1 MLTPVEG
8 EYLPFPTCQI
18 VARLRSGDSSPRSK
32 VSPRPKPSK
41 TSERRRSMRPRSP
54 SKSKSKSKRPGSAS
68 KKIRPRSAANTGEI
82 MSKPT
87 FIPMDACSSILGR
100 FEDVTS
106 ARIVE
111 PRDPRAGGSVVI
123 KITFSVN
130 TSLHYGDWLVAKIEG
145 FTALVSRPYLS
156 AQSSL
161 RPDAAL
167 VSRPYL
173 SAQSSLR
180 PDDTSAMFVKLD
192 IRSMTPGGF
201 AKSILWDE
209 ANQQVSVS
217 LTMCVCA
224 CVCARESV
232 SKCVRE

>member
-161 RPDAAL
+161 RPD
-167 VSRPYL
+167 
-173 SAQSSLR
+173 
-180 PDDTSAMFVKLD
+180 DTSAMFVKLD

-217 LTMCVCA
+217 LTMRVCA